1 MPLIFYLILSIFFLS
16 SCGGGGGGG
25 GGGGSTSIAPNTQN
39 NPSNDSANWSGSV
52 TDGEA
57 NVYRTAEYNYQNG
70 LKAIKAAQAYALLA
84 KNAKAVAGN
93 GVIVA
98 VTDSEIQLNHFD
110 LAAATSNPAL
120 NHRNNFNLQGQYQ
133 SHGSHVAGIVAAT
146 KNNIGMHGVA
156 FQSSILSVHI
166 LGDNA
171 LSAPSNSPAGMKYA
185 VDRGAKVVNASW
197 IYVYPDTNFGVQVD
211 VGSSDYYNYKNHLNS
226 DFSAVKNADA
236 LTVIA
241 TGNNSYNNYVAPP
254 ALFAQDA
261 DYAGYVL
268 AVGSVGVDSS
278 GAVTGISSFSNHCSQ
293 VKNYCLVA
301 PGNNILSTIPNNSYA
316 YSNGTSMATPHVSG
330 AAAVLRAAWP
340 YLKAP
345 QVAQIL
351 LQTATDLGAAG
362 VDNVYGHGMLNLY
375 AAVQAQGVN
384 NLPSGASLGFSSGYD
399 MQNSAMKTSAIFGD
413 SFQNNVIP
421 KINNTV
427 FFDDFGRDYQANLG
441 EKIAQNSSQYL
452 PNLQNIILNNI
463 TYSEV
468 PARFGKAELKFNL
481 ADYKNSEAKNNIG
494 LKYAL
499 IDNSQ
504 DFQQLALQNNG
515 MSFTQKDLFFA
526 GSKFGFAL
534 NRDEISH
541 SLYPE
546 FSGAGFVLENNFAQ
560 NPYQNF
566 LQQNF
571 SANPF
576 LNRKFNQFFTQQN
589 FYKGK
594 LGFNFSYQ
602 SSRDGENIAA
612 NLGKKQNEIFDAS
625 LVLKAREGSSALLNV
640 GNLSEF
646 DDNILNAKSSGA
658 FSAGNGVKTTYI
670 KLAGAQNLAKNL
682 QLIASFSQGFS
693 QISGNNNGIF
703 RQFENVR
710 SRALSVALIKDD
722 FFDGKLGLAYIEPMR
737 VYSGRVRY
745 DAPIARDYEGNVI
758 RAQGSVSLA
767 PNGHERNFELF
778 YSRILEGEASL
789 SFNFIMQR
797 EGGNIKA
804 AKDNQIGFMTYRKK
818 F

>member
-1 MPLIFYLILSIFFLS
+1 MILLVLVS

-25 GGGGSTSIAPNTQN
+25 GSVPVTSVVN
-39 NPSNDSANWSGSV
+39 NNNNNNNEDPVTPPSEDNI
-52 TDGEA
+52 
-57 NVYRTAEYNYQNG
+57 YKTAEYNSQRG
-70 LKAIKAAQAYALLA
+70 LAGIKAAEAYDYLA
-84 KNAKAVAGN
+84 RNNKTVGGE
-93 GVIVA
+93 GVIIA
-98 VTDSEIQLNHFD
+98 ITDTAIDLNHSD
-110 LAAATSNPAL
+110 LSPNSSAQGLA
-120 NHRNNFNLQGQYQ
+120 HYNNFN
-133 SHGSHVAGIVAAT
+133 SNANPVIHHGTHVAGIAAAA
-146 KNNIGMHGVA
+146 KNDSGMHGVA
-156 FQSSILSVHI
+156 FASSILAV
-166 LGDNA
+166 NV
-171 LSAPSNSPAGMKYA
+171 LSGSQPSGTLTGMKYA
-185 VDRGAKVVNASW
+185 VDNGAKVINASW
-197 IYVYPDTNFGVQVD
+197 SYFDNDDNPITFEVNTSEYFG
-211 VGSSDYYNYKNHLNS
+211 YKNALNP
-226 DFSAVKNADA
+226 DFLSLKDGDA
-236 LTVIA
+236 LALIG
-241 TGNNSYNNYVAPP
+241 TGNSGYTERVAVP
-254 ALFAQDA
+254 AVFAQDS
-261 DYAGYVL
+261 DYNGYVL
-268 AVGSVGVDSS
+268 AVGSVDVDSL
-278 GAVTGISSFSNHCSQ
+278 GAVIGISDFSNHCSQ

-301 PGNNILSTIPNNSYA
+301 PGRDILSA
-316 YSNGTSMATPHVSG
+316 YPGGTFAFNGGTSMATPHVSG
-330 AAAVLRAAWP
+330 AAAVLRAAWTF
-340 YLKAP
+340 LTAP
-345 QVAQIL
+345 EVTQIL
-351 LQTATDLGAAG
+351 LQTATDLGAPG
-362 VDNVYGHGMLNLY
+362 TDSVYGRGMLNLY
-375 AAVQAQGVN
+375 AAVQAQGSNGV
-384 NLPSGASLGFSSGYD
+384 PGGISIASTGYD
-399 MQNSAMKTSAIFGD
+399 LRTSTMTLGAIFGD

-463 TYSEV
+463 TSSEV

-481 ADYKNSEAKNNIG
+481 ANYKNSEAKNNIG

-504 DFQQLALQNNG
+504 DFQQLASQNNG
-515 MSFTQKDLFFA
+515 MSFTQKDLLFA

-534 NRDEISH
+534 NRDEISR

-612 NLGKKQNEIFDAS
+612 NTGKKQNEIFDAS
-625 LVLKAREGSSALLNV
+625 LVLKAREGSSVLLNV
-640 GNLSEF
+640 GNLNEF
-646 DDNILNAKSSGA
+646 DNNILNAKSSGA
-658 FSAGNGVKTTYI
+658 FSAGNGVKTTYV
-670 KLAGAQNLAKNL
+670 KLATAQNLAKNL

-710 SRALSVALIKDD
+710 SRALSLALIKDN
-722 FFDGKLGLAYIEPMR
+722 FFNGKLGLAYIEPMR
-737 VYSGRVRY
+737 VYSGSVRY
-745 DAPIARDYEGNVI
+745 DVPVARDYDGNVI
-758 RAQGSVSLA
+758 RSQGSASLA
-767 PNGHERNFELF
+767 PNGRERNFELF
-778 YSRILEGEASL
+778 YSRILEGEGSL

-797 EGGNIKA
+797 EGGNIRS